1 MWNGYLVVG
10 CVGTNESVFDR
21 GRYCREQQWQP
32 SKRQCGDFSYCSGF
46 ERAGLVSTETR
57 VTSLSLDD
65 SNNYTA
71 TDFEDELQ
79 QSLKQDPNQS
89 DLWFKLG
96 GVYMQKGEFDAAFTC
111 YDYAIRLDPQAPSGL
126 YAAKATALYYLSSQA
141 MSDDVN
147 ALLEH
152 SMQLDP
158 NDRTALMLIATD
170 HFISMRYQ
178 QAIDAWTQILD
189 SNQKG
194 IDRVSII
201 HSINQAKQMIR

>member
-1 MWNGYLVVG
+1 MDIWLLIALLLMSLFLVVI
-10 CVGTNESVFDR
+10 VVASNRNTNNLK
-21 GRYCREQQWQP
+21 GN
-32 SKRQCGDFSYCSGF
+32 
-46 ERAGLVSTETR
+46 LVISLVAILASILVWSQMKQ
-57 VTSLSLDD
+57 VTPQLSSDDD
-65 SNNYTA
+65 SSYTA
-71 TDFEDELQ
+71 TDFQNELQ

-96 GVYMQKGEFDAAFTC
+96 GVYMQKGEFDAAYTC
-111 YDYAIRLDPQAPSGL
+111 YDYAIRLDQEAPSGL
-126 YAAKATALYYLSSQA
+126 YAAKASALYYLSSQA
-141 MSDDVN
+141 MSDDVQG
-147 ALLEH
+147 LLKQ
-152 SMQLDP
+152 SMNLDP

-201 HSINQAKQMIR
+201 HSINQAKQMIH

>member
-1 MWNGYLVVG
+1 MDIWLLIALLLMSLFLVVIM
-10 CVGTNESVFDR
+10 VASNRNTNNLKGNLVISLVAILASV
-21 GRYCREQQWQP
+21 
-32 SKRQCGDFSYCSGF
+32 
-46 ERAGLVSTETR
+46 LVWLQMKQ
-57 VTSLSLDD
+57 VTPQLSSDD
-65 SNNYTA
+65 DTSYTA
-71 TDFEDELQ
+71 TDFQNELQ

-96 GVYMQKGEFDAAFTC
+96 GVYMQKGEFDAAYTC
-111 YDYAIRLDPQAPSGL
+111 YDYAIRLDPEAPSGL
-126 YAAKATALYYLSSQA
+126 YAAQASTLYYLSLQA
-141 MSDDVN
+141 MSDDVKG
-147 ALLEH
+147 LLKQ
-152 SMQLDP
+152 SMVLDP

-201 HSINQAKQMIR
+201 HSINQAKQMIH

>member
-1 MWNGYLVVG
+1 MDIWLLVALLLMSLFFIAFVIAASKNGCHLKGNAMISLIAVVLSVLVWFQLKQ
-10 CVGTNESVFDR
+10 ELPQF
-21 GRYCREQQWQP
+21 P
-32 SKRQCGDFSYCSGF
+32 
-46 ERAGLVSTETR
+46 
-57 VTSLSLDD
+57 LDD
-65 SNNYTA
+65 SDSYTA
-71 TDFEDELQ
+71 TDFQDELQ
-79 QSLKQDPNQS
+79 QSLEQDPNQS

-111 YDYAIRLDPQAPSGL
+111 YDYAIRLDPQAPSGI

-141 MSDDVN
+141 MSDEVKR
-147 ALLEH
+147 LLNQ

-170 HFISMRYQ
+170 HFISMRYR

-201 HSINQAKQMIR
+201 HSINQAKEMIR

>member
-1 MWNGYLVVG
+1 MDIWLLIALLLMSLFLVAIVIASNRKTSHLKG
-10 CVGTNESVFDR
+10 NLLISCVAILASI
-21 GRYCREQQWQP
+21 
-32 SKRQCGDFSYCSGF
+32 
-46 ERAGLVSTETR
+46 LVWSQMKQEAPQL
-57 VTSLSLDD
+57 TSSDD
-65 SNNYTA
+65 SSYTA
-71 TDFEDELQ
+71 TDFQNELQ
-79 QSLKQDPNQS
+79 QSLEEDPNQS

-126 YAAKATALYYLSSQA
+126 YAAKASALYYLSSQA
-141 MSDDVN
+141 MSDDVKV
-147 ALLEH
+147 LLNQ
-152 SMQLDP
+152 SMELDP

>member
-1 MWNGYLVVG
+1 MDIWLLVALLLMSLFLVVIVVASNKNSSSLKG
-10 CVGTNESVFDR
+10 NLLISLTAVLLSSIIWFQMKQELPQAPSNGNE
-21 GRYCREQQWQP
+21 
-32 SKRQCGDFSYCSGF
+32 
-46 ERAGLVSTETR
+46 
-57 VTSLSLDD
+57 
-65 SNNYTA
+65 NYT
-71 TDFEDELQ
+71 TIDFQDELQ

-126 YAAKATALYYLSSQA
+126 YSAKATALYYLGSQA
-141 MSDDVN
+141 MSDEVN
-147 ALLEH
+147 RLLEQ
-152 SMQLDP
+152 SMDLDP

>member
-1 MWNGYLVVG
+1 MDIWLLVALLLMSLFLIV
-10 CVGTNESVFDR
+10 VVIAANKNSSHLKSNVVVSLTAVTLSV
-21 GRYCREQQWQP
+21 
-32 SKRQCGDFSYCSGF
+32 
-46 ERAGLVSTETR
+46 LVWSQLKQE
-57 VTSLSLDD
+57 LPQLPLDD
-65 SNNYTA
+65 SNNYTT

-79 QSLKQDPNQS
+79 QSLEQDPNQS

-111 YDYAIRLDPQAPSGL
+111 YDYAIRLDKQAPSGL
-126 YAAKATALYYLSSQA
+126 YAAKATALYYLSSQTINNQV
-141 MSDDVN
+141 SD
-147 ALLEH
+147 LLEQ
-152 SMQLDP
+152 SMLLDP

>member
-1 MWNGYLVVG
+1 MDIWLLIALLLMSLFLIVVVIAMSKNGHYLKGNVVISLTA
-10 CVGTNESVFDR
+10 VALSVLFWSQLKQ
-21 GRYCREQQWQP
+21 ELP
-32 SKRQCGDFSYCSGF
+32 
-46 ERAGLVSTETR
+46 ELP
-57 VTSLSLDD
+57 LDD

-79 QSLKQDPNQS
+79 QSLEQDPNQS

-96 GVYMQKGEFDAAFTC
+96 SVYMQEGEFDAAFTC
-111 YDYAIRLDPQAPSGL
+111 YDYAIRLDKQAPSGL
-126 YAAKATALYYLSSQA
+126 YAAKATALYYLSSQT
-141 MSDDVN
+141 MNNQVSD
-147 ALLEH
+147 LLEQ
-152 SMQLDP
+152 SMLLDP

>member
-1 MWNGYLVVG
+1 MDIWLLVALLLMSLFFVVIVVASNKNSG
-10 CVGTNESVFDR
+10 SHKGNLLISLAAVLLSVTIWFQMKQ
-21 GRYCREQQWQP
+21 ELPQP
-32 SKRQCGDFSYCSGF
+32 PSSDNASY
-46 ERAGLVSTETR
+46 TT
-57 VTSLSLDD
+57 
-65 SNNYTA
+65 
-71 TDFEDELQ
+71 TDFQDELQ

-141 MSDDVN
+141 MSDEVN
-147 ALLEH
+147 RLLEQ
-152 SMQLDP
+152 SMVLDP

>member
-1 MWNGYLVVG
+1 MDMWLLVALILMSLFLVV
-10 CVGTNESVFDR
+10 VVIAA
-21 GRYCREQQWQP
+21 
-32 SKRQCGDFSYCSGF
+32 SKNSSNLKGNI
-46 ERAGLVSTETR
+46 LVSLIAVFLS
-57 VTSLSLDD
+57 VTVWSQLKQDTPQRPSDD
-65 SNNYTA
+65 NDGYTA
-71 TDFEDELQ
+71 TDFQDELQ

-141 MSDDVN
+141 MSDDVS
-147 ALLEH
+147 ALLDH

-158 NDRTALMLIATD
+158 DDRTALMLIATD

>member
-1 MWNGYLVVG
+1 MDIWLLVALVLMSLFLIMVVIVANKNSG
-10 CVGTNESVFDR
+10 HLKSNVVISITAVALSV
-21 GRYCREQQWQP
+21 
-32 SKRQCGDFSYCSGF
+32 
-46 ERAGLVSTETR
+46 LVWSQLKQEIPQ
-57 VTSLSLDD
+57 LPLDD
-65 SNNYTA
+65 NNSYTA
-71 TDFEDELQ
+71 TDFQDELQ

-111 YDYAIRLDPQAPSGL
+111 YDYAIRLDPRAPSGL

-147 ALLEH
+147 ALLAH

>member
-1 MWNGYLVVG
+1 MDIWLLVALVLISLFLIVVVIVTNKNGCHRKGNVVISLTAVALSVLVW
-10 CVGTNESVFDR
+10 SQLKQDI
-21 GRYCREQQWQP
+21 P
-32 SKRQCGDFSYCSGF
+32 K
-46 ERAGLVSTETR
+46 LP
-57 VTSLSLDD
+57 LDD
-65 SNNYTA
+65 NNNYTT
-71 TDFEDELQ
+71 TDFENELQ
-79 QSLKQDPNQS
+79 QSLEQDPNQS

-96 GVYMQKGEFDAAFTC
+96 GVYIQKGEFDAALTC

-126 YAAKATALYYLSSQA
+126 YAAKATALYYLSSQV

-147 ALLEH
+147 ELLEH

-178 QAIDAWTQILD
+178 QAINAWTQILD

-194 IDRVSII
+194 INRVSII
-201 HSINQAKQMIR
+201 HSINQAKQMIH

>member
-1 MWNGYLVVG
+1 MDIWLLIALLLMSLFLMVIVVASNRNTNNPKGNLVI
-10 CVGTNESVFDR
+10 S
-21 GRYCREQQWQP
+21 
-32 SKRQCGDFSYCSGF
+32 
-46 ERAGLVSTETR
+46 LVAILASILVWSQMKQ
-57 VTSLSLDD
+57 VTPQLSSDDD
-65 SNNYTA
+65 SSYTA
-71 TDFEDELQ
+71 TDFQNELQ

-96 GVYMQKGEFDAAFTC
+96 GVYMQKGEFDAAYTC
-111 YDYAIRLDPQAPSGL
+111 YDYAIRLDPEAPSGL
-126 YAAKATALYYLSSQA
+126 YAAKASALYYLSSQA
-141 MSDDVN
+141 MSNDVEG
-147 ALLEH
+147 LLKQ
-152 SMQLDP
+152 SMDLDP

-201 HSINQAKQMIR
+201 HSINQAKQMNR

>member
-1 MWNGYLVVG
+1 MDIWLLVALLLMSLFLIVAVIAASNNSNYIKG
-10 CVGTNESVFDR
+10 NVVISLTAVVLSV
-21 GRYCREQQWQP
+21 
-32 SKRQCGDFSYCSGF
+32 
-46 ERAGLVSTETR
+46 LVWSQLKQE
-57 VTSLSLDD
+57 LPELPLDD
-65 SNNYTA
+65 SNNYTT
-71 TDFEDELQ
+71 TDFEGEVQ
-79 QSLKQDPNQS
+79 QSLEQDPNQS

-96 GVYMQKGEFDAAFTC
+96 SVYMQEEEFDAAFTC
-111 YDYAIRLDPQAPSGL
+111 YDYAIRLDKQAPSGL
-126 YAAKATALYYLSSQA
+126 YAAKATALYYLNSQTINNQV
-141 MSDDVN
+141 SD
-147 ALLEH
+147 LLEQ
-152 SMQLDP
+152 SMLLDP

>member
-1 MWNGYLVVG
+1 MDIWLLAALLLMSLFLVVIVVAANNNG
-10 CVGTNESVFDR
+10 SNLKGNVMISFTAVALSV
-21 GRYCREQQWQP
+21 
-32 SKRQCGDFSYCSGF
+32 
-46 ERAGLVSTETR
+46 LVWSQLKQE
-57 VTSLSLDD
+57 LPQLPLDD
-65 SNNYTA
+65 SNSYTA
-71 TDFEDELQ
+71 TDFKDELQ

-89 DLWFKLG
+89 GLWFKLG

-147 ALLEH
+147 ALLDN

>member
-1 MWNGYLVVG
+1 MDIWLLVALLLMSLFLVVIVVASNKNSRSLKG
-10 CVGTNESVFDR
+10 NLLISLTAVLLSGIIWFQMKQELPQPPSNDNE
-21 GRYCREQQWQP
+21 
-32 SKRQCGDFSYCSGF
+32 
-46 ERAGLVSTETR
+46 
-57 VTSLSLDD
+57 
-65 SNNYTA
+65 NYTT
-71 TDFEDELQ
+71 TDFQDELQ

-126 YAAKATALYYLSSQA
+126 YAAKASALYYLSSQA
-141 MSDDVN
+141 MSDDVKV
-147 ALLEH
+147 LLNQ
-152 SMQLDP
+152 SMELDP

>member
-1 MWNGYLVVG
+1 MDIWLLVALLLMSLFLVVIVVASNKNSRSLKG
-10 CVGTNESVFDR
+10 NLLISLTAVLASGMIWFQMKQELPQAPSNDNE
-21 GRYCREQQWQP
+21 
-32 SKRQCGDFSYCSGF
+32 
-46 ERAGLVSTETR
+46 
-57 VTSLSLDD
+57 
-65 SNNYTA
+65 NYTT
-71 TDFEDELQ
+71 TDFQDELQ

-141 MSDDVN
+141 MSADVN
-147 ALLEH
+147 KLLEQ
-152 SMQLDP
+152 SMDLDP

>member
-1 MWNGYLVVG
+1 MDIWLLVALLLMSLFLVVIVVASNKNSRSLKG
-10 CVGTNESVFDR
+10 NLLISLAAVLLSSIIWFQMKQELPQPPSNDNE
-21 GRYCREQQWQP
+21 
-32 SKRQCGDFSYCSGF
+32 
-46 ERAGLVSTETR
+46 
-57 VTSLSLDD
+57 
-65 SNNYTA
+65 NYTT
-71 TDFEDELQ
+71 TDFQDELQ

-147 ALLEH
+147 KLLEQ
-152 SMQLDP
+152 SMDLDP

>member
-1 MWNGYLVVG
+1 MDIWLLVALLLMSLFLVVLVVASNKNSSSLKG
-10 CVGTNESVFDR
+10 NLLISFAAVLLSSIIWFQMKQELPQPPSNDNE
-21 GRYCREQQWQP
+21 
-32 SKRQCGDFSYCSGF
+32 
-46 ERAGLVSTETR
+46 
-57 VTSLSLDD
+57 
-65 SNNYTA
+65 NYTT
-71 TDFEDELQ
+71 TDFQDELQ

-147 ALLEH
+147 KLLEQ
-152 SMQLDP
+152 SMDLDP

-178 QAIDAWTQILD
+178 HAIDAWTQILD

-201 HSINQAKQMIR
+201 HSINQAKQMLR

>member
-1 MWNGYLVVG
+1 MDIWLLVALLLMSLFLVVIVVASNKNSRSLKG
-10 CVGTNESVFDR
+10 NLLISLTAVLLSGIIWFQMKQELPQPPSNDNE
-21 GRYCREQQWQP
+21 
-32 SKRQCGDFSYCSGF
+32 
-46 ERAGLVSTETR
+46 
-57 VTSLSLDD
+57 
-65 SNNYTA
+65 NYTT

-79 QSLKQDPNQS
+79 QRLKQDPNQS

-147 ALLEH
+147 ALLDH
-152 SMQLDP
+152 SMQLDH